1 MPLRGD
7 VKSPLPCGDVK
18 SPLQTSHWRLAP
30 LAVLLVL
37 VGLWASCGGGGSN
50 DVIHVPGTPAGT
62 YSLTVTGTTGSG
74 SATLQHNFSLT
85 LTVR

>member
-1 MPLRGD
+1 MRMWALR
-7 VKSPLPCGDVK
+7 
-18 SPLQTSHWRLAP
+18 WLA
-30 LAVLLVL
+30 LAAVLI
-37 VGLWASCGGGGSN
+37 GLALTASCGGGGSN